1 MSRYYNKKAIELLAP
16 AGTFDIFESII
27 RSNCDAVYFGG
38 QVLNMRMIRKGY
50 NLSNDEIKKAIT
62 MSHDLD
68 KKVYITVNNLF
79 NHEDLNVAKDYLLFL
94 NEVQP
99 DGLIVQDLAV
109 LQLTKELSINLP
121 LHSSVMMNVHNLAM
135 INTLQKQ
142 GISRVVLSREMSLDQ
157 IKYIKTQTDMEIE
170 YFTHGDMCVA
180 HGSQCHYS
188 GILFGMSSNRGRC
201 LKPCR
206 WDYHIKKDGQLY
218 KTKFPMAVK
227 DMCMYPYLP
236 EMIDAGIDSFKIEGR
251 MRQKEFIVNLINY
264 YGDAIDRYI
273 QDPTGY
279 DRTKDYKK
287 IVDTRKRDLS
297 TNYAFGKPG
306 LSNINLRYEGTGKF
320 YSTGKVFSIPTEE
333 PAITDTQLNT
343 ISNTIDTYMTNHKA
357 TPPVKQISVKV
368 GTMEQAKLAIE
379 KGVKTIYLSGDV
391 YLPHKPFTKDDVKYL
406 ANHKGDSHIIL
417 GLPKM
422 MRDLDMISYKNL
434 LDELAEDLDGILV
447 TNIGAITAFS
457 DYGLPIIG
465 DYTLNIYNYKAIDY
479 YKGLGLDQYTLSI
492 ESKLPDLLTTIT
504 HSTLP
509 SEIIIH
515 GRPCV
520 MYLEHDLFANT
531 KHPTDNG
538 YNDTYYKED
547 TVLHLVTPAG
557 EYPVYKDQYER
568 CHMLPS
574 KEICLYSLL
583 PSLESLNITSYR
595 IEGMSYTTEQ
605 LEYLIDAYQ
614 KTVYNQ
620 SVANLQ
626 HFSKGYT
633 LGAIS
638 HS

>member
-1 MSRYYNKKAIELLAP
+1 MSRYYNNKAIELLAP
-16 AGTFDIFESII
+16 AGTFDIFEGII
-27 RSNCDAVYFGG
+27 QANCDAVYFGG

-50 NLSNDEIKKAIT
+50 NFSNDDIKKAIRIA
-62 MSHDLD
+62 HNLG

-79 NHEDLNVAKDYLLFL
+79 SHKDIHVARDYLLFL
-94 NEVQP
+94 NDVQP
-99 DGLIVQDLAV
+99 DGLIIQDLAV
-109 LQLTKELSINLP
+109 LQLAKELSLNLP
-121 LHSSVMMNVHNLAM
+121 LHASVMMNVHNLAM
-135 INTLQKQ
+135 IDGLKER

-170 YFTHGDMCVA
+170 YFTHGDMCIA

-188 GILFGMSSNRGRC
+188 GILYGMSSNRGRC

-227 DMCMYPYLP
+227 DMCMYTYLP

-273 QDPTGY
+273 EDPIGY

-287 IVDTRKRDLS
+287 IVTSRKRDLS

-306 LSNINLRYEGTGKF
+306 LSNINHRYEGTGKF
-320 YSTGKVFSIPTEE
+320 YSTGKVFSSPTEE
-333 PAITDTQLNT
+333 PVITDNQLASIAHT
-343 ISNTIDTYMTNHKA
+343 INVYMSTHKII
-357 TPPVKQISVKV
+357 PPVKHLSVKV

-391 YLPHKPFTKDDVKYL
+391 YQPYKPFTKEDIKYL
-406 ANHKGDSHIIL
+406 TRHKGHSRIIL

-422 MRDLDMISYKNL
+422 MRDMDLLNYKNL
-434 LDELAEDLDGILV
+434 LDELAKDLDGLLV

-457 DYGLPIIG
+457 GYDLPLIG
-465 DYTLNIYNYKAIDY
+465 DYTLNIYNYKAAEY
-479 YKGLGLDQYTLSI
+479 YKELGLDQYTLSI
-492 ESKLPDLLTTIT
+492 ESKLPDLLNTIT
-504 HSTLP
+504 HSSLP
-509 SEIIIH
+509 SEVIVH
-515 GRPCV
+515 GLPCV

-538 YNDTYYKED
+538 YDDAYYIED

-557 EYPVYKDQYER
+557 NYPVYKDQYER

-583 PSLESLNITSYR
+583 PSLDSLNMTSYR
-595 IEGMSYTTEQ
+595 IEGMSYTTKQ
-605 LEYLIDAYQ
+605 LEYLIDIYKKALYHE
-614 KTVYNQ
+614 T
-620 SVANLQ
+620 ATTLQ
-626 HFSKGYT
+626 HFSEGHT
-633 LGAIS
+633 LGALS